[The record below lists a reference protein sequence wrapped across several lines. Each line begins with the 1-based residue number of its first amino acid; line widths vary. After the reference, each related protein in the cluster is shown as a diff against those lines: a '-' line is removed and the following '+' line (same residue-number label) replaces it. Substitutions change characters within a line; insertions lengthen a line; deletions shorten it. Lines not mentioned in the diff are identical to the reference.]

1 MKKVKCELCGYE
13 IDNHQIK
20 KHKNTCNGLGPY
32 KIRKNNGRGKNWL
45 KDKTLEEAFGKN
57 KAQEIKNKLSKA
69 LTGKSTGRAS
79 TEEKEIQRK
88 RKISFTM
95 TKKRMGG
102 YRKGSG
108 RGKKGRYK
116 GIWCDSSW
124 ELAWVIYH
132 LEHNIKFERNW
143 KKFEY
148 VYENKTYS
156 YIPDFIKDDMYIEIK
171 GYLSEQAKQKIS
183 QFPYTLLVLQ
193 EKDIQKYIEYVIK
206 KYGND
211 FIKLYD

>member
-13 IDNHQIK
+13 IDTHQIK

-32 KIRKNNGRGKNWL
+32 KIRKTNGRGKNWL
-45 KDKTLEEAFGKN
+45 KDKTLEEVFGKN

-88 RKISFTM
+88 RKISLTM
-95 TKKRMGG
+95 TKKRIGG

-124 ELAWVIYH
+124 ESAWVIYH
-132 LEHNIKFERNW
+132 LEHNIKFKRNW
-143 KKFEY
+143 QKFEY
-148 VYENKTYS
+148 VYENKTYT

-171 GYLSEQAKQKIS
+171 GYLTERAKQKIS
-183 QFPYTLLVLQ
+183 QFPHTLLVLQ
-193 EKDIQKYIEYVIK
+193 EKDIQKYIEYVTK